1 MTRQNKDDKESQ
13 KKKTFHNLSYFP
25 QVGFTISAMVII
37 GVIIGKYLDRALG
50 TRRWLL
56 LVFSLLGVLSVMKF
70 LFEISKD
77 K

>member
-1 MTRQNKDDKESQ
+1 
-13 KKKTFHNLSYFP
+13 
-25 QVGFTISAMVII
+25 MVII

-50 TRRWLL
+50 TRPWLL